1 MTSTSVHPS
10 CIDGKLIGHTQ
21 HRLVYFNSIP
31 SSLLP
36 SFLPSSD
43 TPHHLKNKRVQHL
56 TDKQANEILANA
68 LATQERN
75 EPTSQLAK
83 VQSPIE
89 ENADA
94 EQLEQEQQQQQH
106 PFDASLS
113 PIPAEA
119 AATAAAA
126 APPAGKL

>member
-1 MTSTSVHPS
+1 MTSTSGHPS

-21 HRLVYFNSIP
+21 NRLVYFNF
-31 SSLLP
+31 

-94 EQLEQEQQQQQH
+94 EQLEQEQQQQQQQR

-119 AATAAAA
+119 ATATSAA